1 MKAQIKDII
10 DITLNAPS
18 FGGVQVVGLQLKLLT
33 YYQSLA

>member
-10 DITLNAPS
+10 DINTKCAE
-18 FGGVQVVGLQLKLLT
+18 FWGVQVVGLQLKLLT